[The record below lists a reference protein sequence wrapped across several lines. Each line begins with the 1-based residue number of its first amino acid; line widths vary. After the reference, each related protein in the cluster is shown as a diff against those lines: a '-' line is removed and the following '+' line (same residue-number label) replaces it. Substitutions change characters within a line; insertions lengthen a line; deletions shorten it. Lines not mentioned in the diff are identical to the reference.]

1 MPPTGPGTTH
11 YYLAAE
17 AKAHD
22 AIEAHPGVRSCAFIG
37 LPDDDLGQLVNAIV
51 DVPDLDPA
59 AYHAFVPR
67 SFEFVAEPLR
77 DDAGKVRRSAL
88 RDARLP
94 RSQES

>member
-37 LPDDDLGQLVNAIV
+37 LPTTTSVN
-51 DVPDLDPA
+51 
-59 AYHAFVPR
+59 
-67 SFEFVAEPLR
+67 S
-77 DDAGKVRRSAL
+77 
-88 RDARLP
+88 
-94 RSQES
+94 